1 MCNRVSTVRTCVSI
15 SHPCVYE
22 CGCNCLC
29 GCVHHVQGT
38 RAGQPGAQVQNL
50 RRHSLSGPAL
60 PLHEPES
67 EHFLKFCPPMPSCLA
82 LVPTLVGCVSECVCV
97 WLCVFV
103 CMGVCVL
110 CICAHLCVRVYR
122 CLSLGFSTPCEQVWE
137 APIPGSLGQCS
148 LRTGRSQHSLHLSLP
163 SLYPSTL

>member
-1 MCNRVSTVRTCVSI
+1 MYMSVGVTVYVGVSI
-15 SHPCVYE
+15 TYRGLRQDSLAP
-22 CGCNCLC
+22 
-29 GCVHHVQGT
+29 
-38 RAGQPGAQVQNL
+38 RVQNL

-67 EHFLKFCPPMPSCLA
+67 ECFLKFCPPMPSCLA

-103 CMGVCVL
+103 YMGVCVL
-110 CICAHLCVRVYR
+110 CICAHLCVCMCR
-122 CLSLGFSTPCEQVWE
+122 CLSLGFSSPCEQVWE

-148 LRTGRSQHSLHLSLP
+148 LRTSRSQHSLDLNLP